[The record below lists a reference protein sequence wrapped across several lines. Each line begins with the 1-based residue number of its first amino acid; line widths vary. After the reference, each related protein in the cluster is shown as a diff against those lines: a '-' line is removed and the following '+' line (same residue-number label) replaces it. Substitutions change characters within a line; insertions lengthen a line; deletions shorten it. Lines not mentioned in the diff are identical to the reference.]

1 MFGDKMFGDKM
12 KKTAMV
18 LLAVFASLPA
28 FAQEAAT
35 TAAATGMGDRGLY
48 ALGLALL
55 LGLAAY
61 GATTGQGR
69 VGTAAMEGL
78 ARNPQARNSMFV
90 PMIVVLA
97 LIESLFILTWLIAQ
111 GMAGKI

>member
-1 MFGDKMFGDKM
+1 M
-12 KKTAMV
+12 KKVT
-18 LLAVFASLPA
+18 LLAATLFASLPV

-35 TAAATGMGDRGLY
+35 AAAGSDSKGFY
-48 ALGLALL
+48 AIGLAIL
-55 LGLAAY
+55 LGLAAF

-69 VGTAAMEGL
+69 VGAAAMEGL

-97 LIESLFILTWLIAQ
+97 LIESLFILTWLIAS
-111 GMAGKI
+111 GMSGKI